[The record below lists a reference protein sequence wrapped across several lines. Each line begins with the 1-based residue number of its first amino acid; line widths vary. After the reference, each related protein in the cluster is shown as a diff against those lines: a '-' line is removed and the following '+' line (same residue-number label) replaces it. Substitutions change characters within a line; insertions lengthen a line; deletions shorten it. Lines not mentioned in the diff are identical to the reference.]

1 VQADDLAPALGVHGR
16 RDYCR
21 HGDDAAALA
30 HLEVGGVEPQVG
42 PLAVEGALEKGV
54 LALVDLLA
62 QLGDLRLGD
71 ARQAHGLDEV
81 VHAPSGDAPDP
92 RLLDHGQGLLGG
104 LAGLQEGREVASLAE
119 LGDAELER
127 AEAGV
132 ERAVPVSVA
141 VVGPLGAALVA
152 AGADHALHVR
162 LHQDPLHVR
171 LHQDLQHAL
180 RHGPEEV
187 AVAGLLQ
194 QLHECHSVVGHR
206 GLRWA
211 GGEASQLHLSSTAR
225 WSPRC
230 PTPGDQRIPTTSTDT
245 NGINLHLRPHGR
257 NLIEL
262 PLRSSVLHGWPE
274 LPKNLFA
281 DGACQPVLT
290 GMLL

>member
-30 HLEVGGVEPQVG
+30 HPEVGGVEPQVG
-42 PLAVEGALEKGV
+42 PLAVEGALEEGV

-81 VHAPSGDAPDP
+81 VHAPGGDAPDP

-119 LGDAELER
+119 LGDAELEQ

-162 LHQDPLHVR
+162 LHQD
-171 LHQDLQHAL
+171 LQHAL
-180 RHGPEEV
+180 HHGPEEV

-211 GGEASQLHLSSTAR
+211 GGEASQLHLSSPAR
-225 WSPRC
+225 WSP
-230 PTPGDQRIPTTSTDT
+230 
-245 NGINLHLRPHGR
+245 
-257 NLIEL
+257 
-262 PLRSSVLHGWPE
+262 
-274 LPKNLFA
+274 
-281 DGACQPVLT
+281 
-290 GMLL
+290 